1 MRHSFAVSLITVF
14 LCLSLQAQTSIDS
27 HQVNPDHTITFRYQ
41 DPNAKKV
48 VVAFDGLP
56 KPLPMAQDATGL
68 WTATTPPLAPQ
79 IYAYRIDVEDRPHFD
94 PWNFN
99 ITPNL
104 FYQGAEVEVPA
115 DTPMPWDIAAVPHGA
130 VNHHTYNTRVVVGLP
145 ANQGSYYVYT
155 PPGYSANAKKPY
167 PVLYLLHG
175 WSQTAAAWTAIN
187 QADIIFDNLIAQGKM
202 KPMIVVMPLG
212 YGDISFAKSFKV
224 WNDTAIIDRNTQLFS
239 QTLLTE
245 VLPQVE
251 STYNVSRKR
260 EDRAIAGLSMGGLE
274 SLTIGLANTD
284 KFAWV
289 LGLSSAIQ
297 RLDFATTMATLDP
310 KAANL
315 RLLWVSCG
323 TEDDLITPNRKFVA
337 FLKTKNM
344 PVTPIETPGR
354 HTALV
359 WRENLT
365 QFAPLLFQ
373 PATH

>member
-1 MRHSFAVSLITVF
+1 MRLNFAVLPVAAF
-14 LCLSLQAQTSIDS
+14 LALSLHAQTPVDS

-41 DPNAKKV
+41 NPTAKKV
-48 VVAFDGLP
+48 IVAFDGLP
-56 KPLPMAQDATGL
+56 KPIPMAQDATGL
-68 WTATTPPLAPQ
+68 WTVTTPPLAPQ
-79 IYAYRIDVEDRPHFD
+79 IYSYRIDPDDRQGFD

-104 FYQGAEVEVPA
+104 VYQGAEVEVPA
-115 DTPMPWDIAAVPHGA
+115 DTPLLWDIAAVPHGTLH
-130 VNHHTYNTRVVVGLP
+130 HHTFTTKFATGLP
-145 ANQGSYYVYT
+145 ANQDDFYVYT
-155 PPGYSANAKKPY
+155 PPNYNPKSKQPY

-187 QADIIFDNLIAQGKM
+187 QADIILDNLISQGKI

-212 YGDISFAKSFKV
+212 YGEMSFVKSFEV
-224 WNDTAIIDRNTQLFS
+224 WRDPAAVDRNTQLFS
-239 QTLLTE
+239 QALLTE

-274 SLTIGLANTD
+274 SLTIGLTHTD
-284 KFAWV
+284 KFAYV
-289 LGLSSAIQ
+289 LGLSSALQ
-297 RLDFATTMATLDP
+297 GGGYDKTLATLDP
-310 KAANL
+310 KTANL
-315 RLLWVSCG
+315 RLLWVACG

-337 FLKTKNM
+337 WLKTKDM

-373 PATH
+373 SSK